1 MHPVTHQ
8 NLEQAMRDEGF
19 AFARYMLYGRKA
31 RAHGHRE
38 LAELFETLADVEVF
52 DYFMHEA
59 ELAGFGSGSD
69 VENLRQAIAVE
80 ASAADE
86 TYRLF
91 EQQARD
97 DGETHAA
104 EQFSRIRS
112 DKAHRRV
119 QLNRALEALETS
131 TPRPHRILVI
141 ADESCHGSGLCDEV
155 AYRAGRVPS
164 EVLIVAPALTRS
176 RLHYLA
182 SDIDHEAEQAAERM
196 ETLRGELERQ
206 RVHATGRVGD
216 TNPLLAI
223 EDALREFPADELVIA
238 TQPPEHSTWLERN
251 LVHEARTRFA
261 PLLVTHVIVDPA
273 LDRGAALTG
282 D

>member
-1 MHPVTHQ
+1 
-8 NLEQAMRDEGF
+8 
-19 AFARYMLYGRKA
+19 
-31 RAHGHRE
+31 
-38 LAELFETLADVEVF
+38 
-52 DYFMHEA
+52 MHEA

-69 VENLRQAIAVE
+69 LDNLRQAIAVE

-91 EQQARD
+91 ERQARD
-97 DGETHAA
+97 AEERQVA
-104 EQFSRIRS
+104 EQFARIRS
-112 DKAHRRV
+112 DKAHRRA
-119 QLNRALEALETS
+119 QLTTALDTLETS

-182 SDIDHEAEQAAERM
+182 SDIDRETEQAAERM

-223 EDALREFPADELVIA
+223 EDALREFPADEIVIA
-238 TQPPEHSTWLERN
+238 TQPPDQSTWLERN
-251 LVHEARTRFA
+251 VVHDARTRFA
-261 PLLVTHVIVDPA
+261 PPARHPRHRRPSPRPRSRPHRRLTRSAPNQAIQNTLNDVIA
-273 LDRGAALTG
+273 SL
-282 D
+282 

>member
-1 MHPVTHQ
+1 
-8 NLEQAMRDEGF
+8 MRDEGF

-31 RAHGHRE
+31 RAHGHRD
-38 LAELFETLADVEVF
+38 LADLFESLADVEVF

-59 ELAGFGSGSD
+59 GLAGLGSGSD
-69 VENLRQAIAVE
+69 IDNLRQAIADE

-91 EQQARD
+91 ERQARD
-97 DGETHAA
+97 AGATQAA

-112 DKAHRRV
+112 DKNHRRA
-119 QLNRALEALETS
+119 QLAEALGKLETS

-164 EVLIVAPALTRS
+164 EVLIVAPALTTS

-182 SDIDHEAEQAAERM
+182 SDLDRETVQAAERL
-196 ETLRGELERQ
+196 ETLRDDLER
-206 RVHATGRVGD
+206 RHVHTTGRVGD
-216 TNPLLAI
+216 TNPLIAI
-223 EDALREFPADELVIA
+223 EDALREFQADEIVIA
-238 TQPPEHSTWLERN
+238 TQSPDHTTWLERD
-251 LVHEARTRFA
+251 LVDKARTRFA

-273 LDRGAALTG
+273 LDRGVAITG
-282 D
+282 Y